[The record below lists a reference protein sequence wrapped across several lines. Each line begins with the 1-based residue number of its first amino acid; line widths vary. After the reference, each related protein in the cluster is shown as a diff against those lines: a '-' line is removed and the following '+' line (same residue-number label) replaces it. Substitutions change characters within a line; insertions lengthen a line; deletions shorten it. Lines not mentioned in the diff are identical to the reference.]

1 MTLRKLIAAL
11 VAAVAISLMLDS
23 GQQAGAQ
30 SREVRPDPLNAK
42 IGHENRHM
50 IPSSNAAIVTES
62 GPVKGF
68 QFAGDEQAENNEEV
82 FLGIPYAAPPVG
94 DLRWMPPQRPA
105 KFRGV
110 FQANAHGNS
119 CTQPEGQ
126 GGTLGAEDC
135 LTLNVFAP
143 LARKNQY
150 KDSRLPVMVWIHGG
164 GLVTGGSFFYDPRP
178 LVLNGNLIVGTINY
192 RRGFLG
198 CFAQS
203 AIDAEYHPNC
213 NYGLMDQ
220 QFALSGYSEIS
231 VPSGAIP
238 IE

>member
-1 MTLRKLIAAL
+1 MRLLIPVLISLAL
-11 VAAVAISLMLDS
+11 VAGCRGRDATRPTPDTSLSRTTTS
-23 GQQAGAQ
+23 G
-30 SREVRPDPLNAK
+30 EVV
-42 IGHENRHM
+42 GF
-50 IPSSNAAIVTES
+50 V
-62 GPVKGF
+62 GPYGS
-68 QFAGDEQAENNEEV
+68 ATW
-82 FLGIPYAAPPVG
+82 LGIPYAAPPVG

-178 LVLNGNLIVGTINY
+178 LVLNGNLIVVTINY
-192 RRGFLG
+192 RLGFLG
-198 CFAQS
+198 FFAQS